1 MKYIHSIFRKAQHA
15 KNVSWLRRTEYIS
28 TEATRFQPMSIEKVE
43 AKVGYSMKKA
53 LKEENAYMDHESQ
66 LKAIEKT
73 FADAKKPILEHST
86 KKGVT
91 AVEVLPVIPD
101 FKVCLDLITTY
112 LKLVA
117 KLWSLF
123 FLK

>member
-1 MKYIHSIFRKAQHA
+1 MLQKFFFFFFCRKAQHA

-28 TEATRFQPMSIEKVE
+28 TEATRFQPMTIEKIE

-53 LKEENAYMDHESQ
+53 LKEENIYMDHESQ
-66 LKAIEKT
+66 IKAIEKT
-73 FADAKKPILEHST
+73 FTDAKKPIIEHSS

-101 FKVCLDLITTY
+101 FKV
-112 LKLVA
+112 
-117 KLWSLF
+117 LF
-123 FLK
+123 NFPLHFELNF